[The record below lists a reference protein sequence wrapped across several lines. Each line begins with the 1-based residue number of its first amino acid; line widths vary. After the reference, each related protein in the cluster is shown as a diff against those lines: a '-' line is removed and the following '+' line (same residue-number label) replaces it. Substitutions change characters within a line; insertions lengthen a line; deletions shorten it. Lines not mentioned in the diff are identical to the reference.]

1 MRSTFRAL
9 YASAVIAVAL
19 GNSGPGRAEA
29 QPVRPTAFTQCT
41 ACHSIEAGRTVF
53 GPSLAG
59 VAGRRAGSLPGYNYS
74 AALRSSGLTWNAAT
88 LDRWLTAPQ
97 RTVPGTKMPF
107 AGIPDPARRKQ
118 VVDYLLTLRQFD
130 ERIAS
135 RYSVADHV
143 FAHERHC
150 PDDIDKS
157 GD

>member
-1 MRSTFRAL
+1 MRATFSILWAST
-9 YASAVIAVAL
+9 VMAVAL
-19 GNSGPGRAEA
+19 GNPGPGRAEV
-29 QPVRPTAFTQCT
+29 QPIRPAAFTQCT

-118 VVDYLLTLRQFD
+118 VVDYLLTLR
-130 ERIAS
+130 
-135 RYSVADHV
+135 
-143 FAHERHC
+143 
-150 PDDIDKS
+150 
-157 GD
+157 